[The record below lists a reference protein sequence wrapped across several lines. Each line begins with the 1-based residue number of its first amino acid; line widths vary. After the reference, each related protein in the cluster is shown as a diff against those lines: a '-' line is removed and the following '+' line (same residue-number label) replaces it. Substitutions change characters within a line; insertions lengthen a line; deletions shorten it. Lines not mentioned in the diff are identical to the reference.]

1 MMLMM
6 LMVML
11 VMRLM
16 RAVIRA
22 HDPRV
27 ESLLLRMLRGQT
39 PQVRLLLLLLLLLP
53 HAVLHKR
60 CTFLSRCTNICFL
73 LEESSLIHQF
83 G

>member
-1 MMLMM
+1 M

-22 HDPRV
+22 YDPRV
-27 ESLLLRMLRGQT
+27 EGLLLRMLRGQT
-39 PQVRLLLLLLLLLP
+39 PQVRLLLLLLLP
-53 HAVLHKR
+53 HAVPHKR
-60 CTFLSRCTNICFL
+60 RTFLLRYINICFPL
-73 LEESSLIHQF
+73 QESSLNHPL